1 MWWNQGKPVVV
12 SGPAPQDPAL
22 SKQTSISAGA
32 GASLNTNNQDN
43 QELAKYTT
51 ALSAYG
57 RPIIN
62 RTCFIERLAKFNNN
76 KSVDIMEILGA
87 GITCNEKDSGI
98 QSKEGF
104 DSVNACQDI
113 SIINIIIVILL
124 ISIIYYLMNARK

>member
-1 MWWNQGKPVVV
+1 MTTLDVKLNQLK
-12 SGPAPQDPAL
+12 
-22 SKQTSISAGA
+22 A
-32 GASLNTNNQDN
+32 GASLNTNPKAGASLNTN
-43 QELAKYTT
+43 PEWTT

-62 RTCFIERLAKFNNN
+62 RTCFISRLAKFNNS

-87 GITCNEKDSGI
+87 GITCKEEDSGI